1 MNSALRA
8 MKTLKKRK
16 ALYSA
21 ANMESTV
28 RENQD
33 QNRMDRM
40 VAGLVN
46 HNKTLNR
53 VLLATESPQFTPKVS
68 SIALL
73 LSAQF
78 KVIRG
83 PQPKER
89 GANCNK

>member
-21 ANMESTV
+21 ANMENTV

-53 VLLATESPQFTPKVS
+53 VLLATESPQFTQKVR
-68 SIALL
+68 SIALC
-73 LSAQF
+73 SIQGNEGTAT
-78 KVIRG
+78 
-83 PQPKER
+83 
-89 GANCNK
+89 

>member
-1 MNSALRA
+1 MNSALQA

-21 ANMESTV
+21 ANMDSSHQG
-28 RENQD
+28 NQD

-53 VLLATESPQFTPKVS
+53 VLLATESSQFTQKVG
-68 SIALL
+68 SIDLC
-73 LSAQF
+73 S
-78 KVIRG
+78 
-83 PQPKER
+83 
-89 GANCNK
+89 